1 MTALMPP
8 PGPSTLANRDKQ
20 NTTNIA
26 TDHKIKSSVPVH
38 RDAVLAVESTT
49 RVEHE
54 LHSEPHNVVEIF
66 TVAELRTLLQDPRKA
81 SKAAAAAATAAT
93 NNGAAT
99 LPNAAE
105 WSVESVLQAALV
117 FMDAHTAGVV
127 ALAAGNPRGP

>member
-1 MTALMPP
+1 MPP

-38 RDAVLAVESTT
+38 RDAVLAVDSTT

-81 SKAAAAAATAAT
+81 SKAAAAAAT
-93 NNGAAT
+93 GL
-99 LPNAAE
+99 LPQQTME
-105 WSVESVLQAALV
+105 QPPCQMLQSGLLNRYCRLLSCLWT
-117 FMDAHTAGVV
+117 HIL
-127 ALAAGNPRGP
+127 LAS